1 MENIENKLKRIQE
14 TALDTVLNTLEKHNK
29 GERIVTDTD
38 IQMFDRSMKAFLTVI
53 DILDEI

>member
-1 MENIENKLKRIQE
+1 MEDIENKLKRIQE

-38 IQMFDRSMKAFLTVI
+38 IQMFDRSMKAFVTITEL
-53 DILDEI
+53 LDEI

>member
-1 MENIENKLKRIQE
+1 MEDIETKLKRIQE

-38 IQMFDRSMKAFLTVI
+38 IQMFDRSMKAFLNMTEL
-53 DILDEI
+53 LDEI

>member
-1 MENIENKLKRIQE
+1 MEDIENKLKRIQE

-29 GERIVTDTD
+29 GEKAVTDTD
-38 IQMFDRSMKAFLTVI
+38 IQMFDRSIKAFLTVI